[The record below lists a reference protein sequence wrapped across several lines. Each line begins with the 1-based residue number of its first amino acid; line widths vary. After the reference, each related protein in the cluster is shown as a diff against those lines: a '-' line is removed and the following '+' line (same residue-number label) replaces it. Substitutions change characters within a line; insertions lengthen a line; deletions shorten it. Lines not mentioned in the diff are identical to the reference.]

1 METHHDSR
9 PHPRVRASP
18 EVGPGATVGT
28 PGLGYPL
35 LLCLGEK
42 SFVVIL
48 NYVQRPDLCG
58 PKALFAQQRSRT
70 HPLVGKGLG
79 APRVPGEADAQP
91 EQPGDPDLPWKSGP
105 PRSPGPPQGSGTLNS
120 NRTPHRGKESAPLP
134 GGGPEPTRVYKHR
147 HVYKVA
153 WSPYQASPTA
163 AFIVVDGRPHCC
175 SRRRGVSLTRGHY

>member
-1 METHHDSR
+1 MLMILLEHSR
-9 PHPRVRASP
+9 RCAIYVKCFCIYIF
-18 EVGPGATVGT
+18 VGT

-70 HPLVGKGLG
+70 HPLVGKGPG
-79 APRVPGEADAQP
+79 APRVPGEAGAQP

-105 PRSPGPPQGSGTLNS
+105 P
-120 NRTPHRGKESAPLP
+120 E
-134 GGGPEPTRVYKHR
+134 
-147 HVYKVA
+147 
-153 WSPYQASPTA
+153 
-163 AFIVVDGRPHCC
+163 
-175 SRRRGVSLTRGHY
+175 